1 MVDGVGDELFP
12 GAALAAYQHRGIPA
26 GNLTN
31 NIHNLPHRRAF
42 TDHIFQAE
50 TARRGTGA
58 RALYSGALLRRL
70 RGGGWQDHQ
79 ANRLGDQIGDGF
91 EKARAGG
98 QPLFLTRHRLRR
110 QYADGPGVGA
120 HQRNGDKRQVIVVQA
135 QTIEKTL
142 VVGDAR
148 QHQRLALR
156 QHGTD

>member
-31 NIHNLPHRRAF
+31 NIHNLPHRRALP
-42 TDHIFQAE
+42 TIFSVPKPRE
-50 TARRGTGA
+50 GTGA

-70 RGGGWQDHQ
+70 RGGGWQEHQ

-110 QYADGPGVGA
+110 QYADGPGVGPISGTA
-120 HQRNGDKRQVIVVQA
+120 INGRS
-135 QTIEKTL
+135 
-142 VVGDAR
+142 
-148 QHQRLALR
+148 
-156 QHGTD
+156 